1 MRTKL
6 SLLLL
11 LLTLLLSGC
20 AALTIGDDVPPNE
33 PRSPDNLETT
43 SRINDEKA
51 HTKTAETREPTR

>member
-11 LLTLLLSGC
+11 LISVLLSGC

-33 PRSPDNLETT
+33 PKSPDNWETS
-43 SRINDEKA
+43 SRINEEKA